1 MAAIGPVKIVMLID
15 TRFMPD
21 TGRLRN
27 MNALRH
33 SLPDHVDLTPG
44 GSVIAR
50 RIKVS
55 ASVANLMA
63 EVAGIGEGAT
73 HA

>member
-1 MAAIGPVKIVMLID
+1 MAANGPVIIVMLND
-15 TRFMPD
+15 TYVMPD
-21 TGRLRN
+21 AGRMRN
-27 MNALRH
+27 MKALRH
-33 SLPDHVDLTPG
+33 SLPENVDLTPG